1 MNAQSVAGDLEP
13 LVLQER
19 RGGVVSLT
27 LNRPAQ
33 YNALFEQMRAALH
46 GPFDALA
53 DDASVRVVVLGGA
66 GKAFCAGHD
75 LKQMKANPSLEYYQR
90 LFDDCSRLMMRIQ
103 SLPQPVIARVH
114 GVATA
119 AGCQL
124 VAMCDL
130 AVAAADARFAVSG
143 VNVGLFCATPSVALS
158 RNVGRKAA
166 FEMLVT
172 GEFIDAPTALQRG
185 LINRCVPA
193 DRLDQE
199 IDRLTAAIVAK
210 PPAVIAAGKALF
222 YRQLELGIAPA
233 YQIAGQAMASNMMD
247 AIAQEGVSAFI
258 EKRTPDWSAAH
269 KAPARA
275 FHARA

>member
-1 MNAQSVAGDLEP
+1 MGRAILAVMNTQSVASDLP
-13 LVLQER
+13 PMVLQR
-19 RGGVVSLT
+19 RVGYVAHLT

-33 YNALFEQMRAALH
+33 YNALSEEMLAALYTML
-46 GPFDALA
+46 DAIAA
-53 DDASVRVVVLGGA
+53 DSTVRVVVLGGE

-75 LKQMKANPSLEYYQR
+75 LKQMKANPNLGYYQQ
-90 LFDDCSRLMMRIQ
+90 LFEECSRLMMRIQ

-130 AVAAADARFAVSG
+130 AVAAETARFAVSG
-143 VNVGLFCATPSVALS
+143 VNVGLFCATPSVPLS

-172 GEFIDAPTALQRG
+172 GEFIDASTAVARG
-185 LINRCVPA
+185 LVNRCVPA

-199 IDRLTAAIVAK
+199 IEKLADAIVAK
-210 PPAVIAAGKALF
+210 PASVIAAGKALF
-222 YRQLELGIAPA
+222 YRQLELGIAAA
-233 YQIAGQAMASNMMD
+233 YELAGHAMACNMID
-247 AIAQEGVSAFI
+247 GVAQEGVAAFI
-258 EKRTPDWSAAH
+258 EKRTPSWSV
-269 KAPARA
+269 KT
-275 FHARA
+275 